1 MEWKYERQVRETVG
15 WFVERAIPDPEPG
28 WDGFPYTIE
37 GMGRDDGRWWLV
49 SYDIGTSVSGADCW
63 LSFKVVEP
71 DGPVR
76 DPFVNEISAVRS
88 GRGDHGHEVYAW
100 DDGEGMWVSVPDD
113 GD

>member
-1 MEWKYERQVRETVG
+1 
-15 WFVERAIPDPEPG
+15 
-28 WDGFPYTIE
+28 
-37 GMGRDDGRWWLV
+37 MGRDDGRWWLV

-71 DGPVR
+71 DGPAR
-76 DPFVNEISAVRS
+76 DPFVTKISAVRS
-88 GRGDHGHEVYAW
+88 GRGDHEYEVYAW